1 MVVKGIDSINKKENM
16 DGERTWERER
26 ERASLEAQGGGGG
39 AIEIYIPPVESTE
52 FPIEIFAA
60 L

>member
-1 MVVKGIDSINKKENM
+1 MAVKGIDSINKKENM

-26 ERASLEAQGGGGG
+26 ERASLRAQGGGG

>member
-1 MVVKGIDSINKKENM
+1 MERGHERKK
-16 DGERTWERER
+16 ER
-26 ERASLEAQGGGGG
+26 ERASLGAQGGGG

>member
-26 ERASLEAQGGGGG
+26 ASLRAQGGGG

>member
-26 ERASLEAQGGGGG
+26 EKASLGVQGGGG
-39 AIEIYIPPVESTE
+39 AIEIYIYHRSNPLN
-52 FPIEIFAA
+52 FR
-60 L
+60 

>member
-26 ERASLEAQGGGGG
+26 EKASLGVQGGGG

>member
-26 ERASLEAQGGGGG
+26 ERERLWERKEKEEQSRY
-39 AIEIYIPPVESTE
+39 IYHRSNPLN
-52 FPIEIFAA
+52 FR
-60 L
+60 